1 MYSDEA
7 GAQASPGML
16 DSFYCYKASDTA
28 AELEKRYQIRF
39 LEESHVI
46 QAHSDR
52 GDFRNLQIWN
62 GDRPDPEWSGGASGG
77 RRLYFPDPVRV
88 CPRQNYYNA
97 QDDRTAGIVPYYL
110 SEGQSGRESV
120 SKVYRY
126 SSVSEQAQIADDVC
140 YPGGRGTED
149 NVPGV
154 WYQDGVAA
162 MQGSQMA
169 YDGHYAPM
177 LVPYSVVRGRKVA
190 RTVLAMPTSASATGF
205 TPQDSDWKNWIQK
218 PMKISCMTEPCSAFT
233 RQSGMIQR
241 TEKEKSS
248 FMKKIHRS
256 LAQRNF

>member
-1 MYSDEA
+1 MLPYGTYVVVEQQPKYASLEDFKNRHYETDKPKEIELPAVYSDEA

-52 GDFRNLQIWN
+52 GDFEIYKYGMETDRIRNGAVERPGA
-62 GDRPDPEWSGGASGG
+62 GDYISLTQSE
-77 RRLYFPDPVRV
+77 F

-126 SSVSEQAQIADDVC
+126 SSVSEQAQIADDV
-140 YPGGRGTED
+140 
-149 NVPGV
+149 
-154 WYQDGVAA
+154 
-162 MQGSQMA
+162 
-169 YDGHYAPM
+169 
-177 LVPYSVVRGRKVA
+177 L
-190 RTVLAMPTSASATGF
+190 
-205 TPQDSDWKNWIQK
+205 
-218 PMKISCMTEPCSAFT
+218 
-233 RQSGMIQR
+233 
-241 TEKEKSS
+241 
-248 FMKKIHRS
+248 
-256 LAQRNF
+256 